1 MLLSIIY
8 MKGSIFL
15 NVSSL
20 FRNFTFHNEPTSC
33 ILVRNAP
40 AYFERTKL
48 RDFSLRNLVVNATP
62 IIQSSFVSGYENFQ
76 SNSSYGSINAP
87 ASP

>member
-1 MLLSIIY
+1 
-8 MKGSIFL
+8 MKEGINVFL
-15 NVSSL
+15 NVSSQ
-20 FRNFTFHNEPTSC
+20 FRNVVFQNKPVSC
-33 ILVRNAP
+33 ILVRTAL

-62 IIQSSFVSGYENFQ
+62 IIQSSFVSSYENFQ